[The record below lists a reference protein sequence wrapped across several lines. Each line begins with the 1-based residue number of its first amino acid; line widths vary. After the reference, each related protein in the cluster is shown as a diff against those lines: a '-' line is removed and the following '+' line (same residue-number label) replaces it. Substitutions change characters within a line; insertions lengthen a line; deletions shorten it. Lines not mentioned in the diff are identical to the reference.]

1 MRNSK
6 RLLAALLGVVFM
18 LGAAGGALAQDKQ
31 GENMMME
38 QDQATQQ
45 MLMMDSDK
53 MGHRMM
59 GHHKMGKGKKGRGM
73 MTMLGGGIPKLM
85 SADEVK
91 AMLRHWLS
99 RHIGDRVKL
108 GTVEELGVFAFG
120 VDVTTVDGSLVLRLA
135 VDRRDHG
142 IWRID

>member
-1 MRNSK
+1 MRNSNF
-6 RLLAALLGVVFM
+6 LLAGLLGAVFI
-18 LGAAGGALAQDKQ
+18 LVAAGGALAQDNQ
-31 GENMMME
+31 GENMKTE

-45 MLMMDSDK
+45 MLMIDSGK
-53 MGHRMM
+53 MGH
-59 GHHKMGKGKKGRGM
+59 GM

-85 SADEVK
+85 SVDHVK
-91 AMLRHWLS
+91 AMLSHWLS
-99 RHIGDRVKL
+99 RHIGDRVKV
-108 GTVEELGVFAFG
+108 GAVEELGVFAFG